1 MSRTNLLIMCLCMV
15 ALPACNASSSDKAV
29 RWYSPE
35 QVELGARVFADNC
48 AQCHGLQAQ
57 GLVKDWKQRLPDGS
71 YPPPPLNG
79 SAHAWHHRLPLLV
92 EIIQQGGALYDGK
105 MPGFKSSLSEAEQ
118 RAAIAWFQSLWSDE
132 IYRLW
137 AADRKSSD
145 IPFAPVPMTGKE
157 TNTDGE

>member
-1 MSRTNLLIMCLCMV
+1 MSRANLLIMSLCMV
-15 ALPACNASSSDKAV
+15 ALPACNASSDKAV